1 MPVAPPRPVPPRTLW
16 RHVLEGALSTV
27 AALVAMAAAAWAALT
42 ALGAGAIAPASGLV
56 PALMG
61 MAFGGDITVKSA
73 ASAGSGGDGGL
84 GGLGFGG
91 GLGGLLGG
99 LGGGGGGGLNLGL
112 TGLVSMTPLTLTFLG
127 TAVLAIGFFRPLYR
141 RPQPASEMLWA
152 RFGGA
157 VSVAAVAF
165 PLLAGAAHGT
175 ARLPESVTERF
186 GKGGSS
192 GALGRFGGAGGGGS
206 LTSGLSSVVFD
217 TDTAVT
223 VFFGLLWVCAVL
235 GIGCVA
241 ARRTTLSRALTL
253 GPVRLRWHAVTSTVT
268 GIAAVLCCTVLAVA
282 LVAGVAALTGRE
294 QAAKAAGAL
303 LLLGPNLLAVLL
315 TSGLG
320 TPWEAGT
327 HRLKPQGGGMFGMF
341 GGADQGD
348 AAGADK
354 SLSVGGWSGA
364 GLPVWLI
371 GLLLVLLLA
380 VVAGYVTA
388 ARTPARTRREESRA
402 VFSRHVETAMRLGV
416 ALGLPFL
423 LLPLAA
429 GGSLRI
435 GVSLMGNEMGG
446 MTAGLDGRPGLS
458 ALAAV
463 ALGAL
468 AGYGGSRLH
477 ERRARRRDLD
487 TPAPEAT
494 PRRAAPTPARS
505 ASSRSSSEPAS

>member
-1 MPVAPPRPVPPRTLW
+1 MPAAPPRPVPPRALW

-27 AALVAMAAAAWAALT
+27 AALMAMAAAAWAALT
-42 ALGAGAIAPASGLV
+42 ALGAGTIAPASSLV

-61 MAFGGDITVKSA
+61 MAFGGDITVRSA
-73 ASAGSGGDGGL
+73 ASPGSGGGDGGL
-84 GGLGFGG
+84 GGDGFGG

-99 LGGGGGGGLNLGL
+99 LGGGGGLDLGL
-112 TGLVSMTPLTLTFLG
+112 TGLVSVTPLTLTFLG

-175 ARLPESVTERF
+175 AHLPEGVTERF
-186 GKGGSS
+186 GKGGA
-192 GALGRFGGAGGGGS
+192 GGLGGRFGGGGGG
-206 LTSGLSSVVFD
+206 LTSGLSSVLFD

-223 VFFGLLWVCAVL
+223 VFFGLLWVCVVL

-241 ARRTTLSRALTL
+241 ARRTTLSRPLTL
-253 GPVRLRWHAVTSTVT
+253 GPVRLRWHAVTSTLT
-268 GIAAVLCCTVLAVA
+268 GIAAALCCTVLVVA
-282 LVAGVAALTGRE
+282 LLAGGAALTGRE

-303 LLLGPNLLAVLL
+303 LLLGPNLVAVLL

-320 TPWEAGT
+320 TPWEAGM

-341 GGADQGD
+341 GG
-348 AAGADK
+348 GAQSDTANTDRAL
-354 SLSVGGWSGA
+354 SLGGWSGA
-364 GLPVWLI
+364 GVPLWLI
-371 GLLLVLLLA
+371 GLLLMLLLA
-380 VVAGYVTA
+380 VTAGYLAA
-388 ARTPARTRREESRA
+388 ARTPARGRREEAQA
-402 VFSRHVETAMRLGV
+402 VFSRHTETAMRLGI
-416 ALGLPFL
+416 ALGLPVL

-435 GVSLMGNEMGG
+435 GISLMGNEMGG

-468 AGYGGSRLH
+468 AGYGGSRFH
-477 ERRARRRDLD
+477 ERRARRRDRAD
-487 TPAPEAT
+487 RAPGTT
-494 PRRAAPTPARS
+494 PRGAAPTLARS
-505 ASSRSSSEPAS
+505 ASSPRSSDPAS